1 MSDLSLSD
9 YVIDSVRGFT
19 QLIRGR
25 SGCTFAEVR
34 KHCEFRGD
42 DMSLWPD
49 WAFEAQSYV
58 TEAGAALCIFTI
70 MTNAIAKEKANNGKE
85 AESDAAGS

>member
-9 YVIDSVRGFT
+9 YVIDSARGFT

-25 SGCTFAEVR
+25 SGCTFAEAR
-34 KHCEFRGD
+34 QHCEFRGD
-42 DMSLWPD
+42 DMSLWPE
-49 WAFEAQSYV
+49 WALKEQCYV

-70 MTNAIAKEKANNGKE
+70 MTNAIAKEKANNGEE
-85 AESDAAGS
+85 AQGNSAGC